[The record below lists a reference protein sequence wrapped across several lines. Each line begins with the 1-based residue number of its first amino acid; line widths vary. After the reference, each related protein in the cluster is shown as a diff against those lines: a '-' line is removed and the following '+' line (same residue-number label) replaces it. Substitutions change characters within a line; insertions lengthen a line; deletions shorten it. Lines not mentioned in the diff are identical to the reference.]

1 MTEKLAHGSALT
13 RLPLLVFVAWRNLW
27 RNPIRSGLTISA
39 LAGGLVMVI
48 LYSALLEGMVD
59 QMTASATERT
69 TGHIQLQRRAFID
82 DRDLYATL
90 PDDWA
95 DTLEARVAGIQAT
108 PRLYAAGLASA
119 RQTSYGVMIEAVDP
133 ANERRV
139 TSMLEH
145 LRAGTA
151 AIDRKSDDDHPR
163 HQVLVGA
170 QLAKNMQLTPGS
182 ELVLVTQAADG
193 SIGNDLY
200 RVAGILK
207 PLSPDFDR
215 SGVLMSTA
223 AYRDLMY
230 LDQGVH
236 ELAIRL
242 DRPDE
247 LTATQQRIR
256 KVVDRLV
263 AERPLDELGGPAV
276 VRNWR
281 EINPAVADML
291 ALSETMLLIIGLIV
305 IGLAA
310 MGVLNTMLM
319 AIHERSHEFG
329 ILLAIG
335 MKRRWLLAMVLCES
349 FFLSLVAVVVGVAG
363 GLGVV
368 AWLGEDGIDFS
379 AALPDGYDWAGMVFE
394 PVIPLHLVAGHV
406 VDAALLLIAITLL
419 AALIPSWRISRL
431 KPAEVM

>member
-1 MTEKLAHGSALT
+1 MTQRLTHGSAFA

-27 RNPIRSGLTISA
+27 RNPVRSGLTISA

-69 TGHIQLQRRAFID
+69 TGHIQLQRRAFLD

-95 DTLEARVAGIQAT
+95 DTLEARIDGIQIT

-119 RQTSYGVMIEAVDP
+119 RQTSYGVMIEAVNP
-133 ANERRV
+133 AGERRV
-139 TSMLEH
+139 TTMLDH
-145 LRAGTA
+145 LRAGMA
-151 AIDRKSDDDHPR
+151 AIDRMSDETRPR

-170 QLAKNMQLTPGS
+170 QLARNMQLAPGS

-215 SGVLMSTA
+215 SGVLMSIE

-236 ELAIRL
+236 ELAVRL

-256 KVVDRLV
+256 EVVDDRV

-319 AIHERSHEFG
+319 AIHERTHEFG

-379 AALPDGYDWAGMVFE
+379 SALPDGYDWAGMVFE

-406 VDAALLLIAITLL
+406 IDAALLLIAITLT
-419 AALIPSWRISRL
+419 ATLIPSWRITRL

>member
-1 MTEKLAHGSALT
+1 MERRLAHGSALT

-27 RNPIRSGLTISA
+27 RNPVRSGLTISA

-69 TGHIQLQRRAFID
+69 TGHVQLQRRAFID

-90 PDDWA
+90 PGDWA
-95 DTLEARVAGIQAT
+95 ETLEARVDGIQAT

-133 ANERRV
+133 AGERRV
-139 TSMLEH
+139 TSMLDH

-151 AIDRKSDDDHPR
+151 TIDRLSEDERPR

-170 QLAKNMQLTPGS
+170 QLAKNMQLAPGS

-215 SGVLMSTA
+215 SGVLMSIE
-223 AYRDLMY
+223 AYRNLMY
-230 LDQGVH
+230 LEQGVH

-247 LTATQQRIR
+247 LTAPQQRIR
-256 KVVDRLV
+256 EVVDQLI

-319 AIHERSHEFG
+319 AIHERTHEFG

-349 FFLSLVAVVVGVAG
+349 FFLSLVAVLVGVAG

-368 AWLGEDGIDFS
+368 TWLGEDGIDFS

-406 VDAALLLIAITLL
+406 IDAALLLIGITLL
-419 AALIPSWRISRL
+419 AALIPSWRITRL

>member
-1 MTEKLAHGSALT
+1 MTERLVHGTMLA
-13 RLPLLVFVAWRNLW
+13 RLPLLAFVAWRNLW
-27 RNPIRSGLTISA
+27 RNPVRSGLTISA

-59 QMTASATERT
+59 QMIASATERT
-69 TGHIQLQRRAFID
+69 TGHIQVQRRAFID

-95 DTLEARVAGIQAT
+95 ATLEAQVDRIHVA
-108 PRLYAAGLASA
+108 PRLYAAGLASSK
-119 RQTSYGVMIEAVDP
+119 QTSYGVMIEAVDP
-133 ANERRV
+133 ARERQV
-139 TSMLEH
+139 TSVLDH

-151 AIDRKSDDDHPR
+151 AIDRPSGDARPR

-170 QLAKNMQLTPGS
+170 QLAKNMQLAPGS

-215 SGVLMSTA
+215 MGVLMSIT

-230 LDQGVH
+230 LDEGVH
-236 ELAIRL
+236 ELAVRL
-242 DRPDE
+242 DQPDE
-247 LTATQQRIR
+247 LTVTQDRIR
-256 KVVDRLV
+256 QAVDGLV
-263 AERPLDELGGPAV
+263 ADRPLDELGGPAV

-281 EINPAVADML
+281 EINPAIADML

-319 AIHERSHEFG
+319 AIHERTHEFG

-349 FFLSLVAVVVGVAG
+349 FFLSLVAVAVGVTG
-363 GLGVV
+363 GIGMV

-379 AALPDGYDWAGMVFE
+379 AALPDGYDWAGMVFD

-406 VDAALLLIAITLL
+406 ADASLLLIAITLL
-419 AALIPSWRISRL
+419 AALIPSWRITRL

>member
-1 MTEKLAHGSALT
+1 
-13 RLPLLVFVAWRNLW
+13 
-27 RNPIRSGLTISA
+27 
-39 LAGGLVMVI
+39 
-48 LYSALLEGMVD
+48 MVD
-59 QMTASATERT
+59 QMVASATERT
-69 TGHIQLQRRAFID
+69 TGHIQLHRRAFID

-90 PDDWA
+90 PDDWPA
-95 DTLEARVAGIQAT
+95 TLEAQVDGIHVA
-108 PRLYAAGLASA
+108 PRLYAAGLASSQ
-119 RQTSYGVMIEAVDP
+119 QTSYGVMIEAVDP
-133 ANERRV
+133 ARERRA
-139 TSMLEH
+139 TSMLDH
-145 LRAGTA
+145 LRAGTG
-151 AIDRKSDDDHPR
+151 AIDRMSSDERPR
-163 HQVLVGA
+163 HQVLLGA
-170 QLAKNMQLTPGS
+170 QLAKNMQLIPGN

-215 SGVLMSTA
+215 MGVLMSLA

-230 LDQGVH
+230 LDRGVH
-236 ELAIRL
+236 EFAVRL
-242 DRPDE
+242 DQPDE
-247 LTATQQRIR
+247 LTETQQRIQQ
-256 KVVDRLV
+256 VVDRQI
-263 AERPLDELGGPAV
+263 AAHPLDELGGPAV

-281 EINPAVADML
+281 ELNPAVADML

-305 IGLAA
+305 ISLAA

-319 AIHERSHEFG
+319 ALHERSHEFG

-349 FFLSLVAVVVGVAG
+349 FFLSLVAAAVGVAG
-363 GLGVV
+363 GLGVI

-379 AALPDGYDWAGMVFE
+379 AALPDGYDWAGMVFD

-406 VDAALLLIAITLL
+406 VEAVGLMIVITLIAS
-419 AALIPSWRISRL
+419 LIPSWRITRL

>member
-1 MTEKLAHGSALT
+1 MTHQPAHGATLS

-27 RNPIRSGLTISA
+27 RNPVRSGLTISA

-59 QMTASATERT
+59 QMIASATERS
-69 TGHIQLQRRAFID
+69 TGHIQLHRQAFLD

-90 PDDWA
+90 PDDWTA
-95 DTLEARVAGIQAT
+95 DLEEAINGIHTA

-119 RQTSYGVMIEAVDP
+119 QQSSYGVMIQAVDP
-133 ANERRV
+133 ARERRV
-139 TSMLEH
+139 TRMLDQ

-151 AIDRKSDDDHPR
+151 AIGQMSDDERPR
-163 HQVLVGA
+163 HQVLIGA
-170 QLAKNMQLTPGS
+170 QLARNMQLSPGS

-215 SGVLMSTA
+215 SGVLMSVDA
-223 AYRDLMY
+223 WRALMY
-230 LDQGVH
+230 LEEGVH
-236 ELAIRL
+236 ELAVRL

-256 KVVDRLV
+256 ERIDRQV
-263 AERPLDELGGPAV
+263 AAAPLDELGGPAV

-281 EINPAVADML
+281 EINPTVADML
-291 ALSETMLLIIGLIV
+291 ALSQTMLLIIGVIV

-319 AIHERSHEFG
+319 AIHERTHEFG

-349 FFLSLVAVVVGVAG
+349 FFLSLVAAAVGVAG

-379 AALPDGYDWAGMVFE
+379 GALPDGYDWAGMVFE

-406 VDAALLLIAITLL
+406 VDATLLLIAITLL
-419 AALIPSWRISRL
+419 ATLIPSWRLSRL
-431 KPAEVM
+431 TPAEVM

>member
-1 MTEKLAHGSALT
+1 MTQPLAHGSALT
-13 RLPLLVFVAWRNLW
+13 RLPLMVFVAWRNLW
-27 RNPIRSGLTISA
+27 RNPVRSGLTISA
-39 LAGGLVMVI
+39 LAGGLVVVI

-59 QMTASATERT
+59 QMIASATERSV
-69 TGHIQLQRRAFID
+69 GHIQVQREAFID

-90 PDDWA
+90 PGDWA
-95 DTLEARVAGIQAT
+95 ASLEAQIDGIHTA
-108 PRLYAAGLASA
+108 PRLYAAGLASS
-119 RQTSYGVMIEAVDP
+119 RETSHGVMIEAVDP
-133 ANERRV
+133 DRERQV
-139 TSMLEH
+139 TTMLDH

-151 AIDRKSDDDHPR
+151 AIDRMSDEARPR

-170 QLAKNMQLTPGS
+170 QLAKNMQLSPGS

-215 SGVLMSTA
+215 MGVLMSVT

-230 LDQGVH
+230 LDEGVH
-236 ELAIRL
+236 ELAVRL
-242 DRPDE
+242 DRPDALAE
-247 LTATQQRIR
+247 TQQRIR
-256 KVVDRLV
+256 QLIDRQVD
-263 AERPLDELGGPAV
+263 ARPLDALGGPAV

-281 EINPAVADML
+281 EINPAIADML

-305 IGLAA
+305 ISLAS

-319 AIHERSHEFG
+319 AIHERTHEFG

-349 FFLSLVAVVVGVAG
+349 FFLSLVAVAVGVAG
-363 GLGVV
+363 GIGVV
-368 AWLGEDGIDFS
+368 AWLGDDGIDFS
-379 AALPDGYDWAGMVFE
+379 AALPDGYDWAGMVFD
-394 PVIPLHLVAGHV
+394 PIIPLHLVAGHV
-406 VDAALLLIAITLL
+406 ADAAGLMIVITLV
-419 AALIPSWRISRL
+419 AALIPSWRITRL
-431 KPAEVM
+431 KPAEVL

>member
-1 MTEKLAHGSALT
+1 MAHRLARGPMLA
-13 RLPLLVFVAWRNLW
+13 RLPLLAFVAWRNLW

-69 TGHIQLQRRAFID
+69 TGHIQIQRRAFID

-90 PDDWA
+90 PTDWT
-95 DTLEARVAGIQAT
+95 DTLEAQVDGIHVA
-108 PRLYAAGLASA
+108 PRLYAAGLASS

-133 ANERRV
+133 VRERQV
-139 TSMLEH
+139 TTMLDH

-151 AIDRKSDDDHPR
+151 AIGRMSDDARPR

-170 QLAKNMQLTPGS
+170 QLAKNMQLSPGD

-215 SGVLMSTA
+215 SGVLMSVT

-230 LDQGVH
+230 LDDGVH

-242 DRPDE
+242 DRADA
-247 LTATQQRIR
+247 LTDGQQRIR
-256 KVVDRLV
+256 AVVDRLV
-263 AERPLDELGGPAV
+263 AAHPLDELGGPAV

-291 ALSETMLLIIGLIV
+291 SLSQTMLLIIGLIV
-305 IGLAA
+305 ISLAA

-319 AIHERSHEFG
+319 AIHERTHEFG

-349 FFLSLVAVVVGVAG
+349 FFLSLVAAAAGVVG

-368 AWLGEDGIDFS
+368 TWLGEDGIDFS

-406 VDAALLLIAITLL
+406 VDAALLLIAITLV
-419 AALIPSWRISRL
+419 ATLIPSWRISRL
-431 KPAEVM
+431 KPAEVL